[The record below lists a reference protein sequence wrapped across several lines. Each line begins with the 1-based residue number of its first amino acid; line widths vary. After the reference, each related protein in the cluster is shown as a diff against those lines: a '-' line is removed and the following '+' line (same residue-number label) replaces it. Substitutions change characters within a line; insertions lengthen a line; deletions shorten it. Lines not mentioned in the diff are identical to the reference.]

1 MMQEIKYSVIGTSWI
16 TNSFI
21 EGAKQIEGL
30 VLDGVYSRSHEKGEA
45 FKQAVGAKRVF
56 GSIEEVADSDT
67 DFVYVASP
75 NSCHFE
81 QCKFLIE
88 NKKHVICEK
97 PITVTS
103 EEFSKLFFLAEE
115 NNVRYFEAIMYMH
128 TPARYVL
135 KQLVQEIGNISS
147 AHFDY
152 SQLSSKYDILLSGG
166 LPNIFNPEMK
176 TGALNDLGIYCV
188 YPAIDLFG
196 EPESVVALQH
206 FLFTGADGAGSAI
219 LKYKDKIITI
229 TYSKT
234 AEGRA
239 SSQIIGDAGAVTI
252 DAVSQLKG
260 IKCYDKKGNVVDEI
274 ASDDKITL
282 MANEARSMYN
292 FITDFEK
299 NKGLYYECA
308 AMSQKVLKCM
318 EKMRT
323 DNGTE

>member
-1 MMQEIKYSVIGTSWI
+1 MQEIKYSVIGTSWI

-21 EGAKQIEGL
+21 EGAKRVDGL
-30 VLDGVYSRSHEKGEA
+30 VLDGVYSRSEEKGKA
-45 FKQAVGAKRVF
+45 FAQAVGAQRVF
-56 GSIEEVADSDT
+56 ASIEEVADSDT

-75 NSCHFE
+75 NSCHYE
-81 QCKFLIE
+81 QCKFLLE

-128 TPARYVL
+128 TSARYAL
-135 KQLVQEIGNISS
+135 KEAVQSIGNISS

-152 SQLSSKYDILLSGG
+152 SQLSSKYATLLAGG
-166 LPNIFNPEMK
+166 LPNIFNPKMK

-196 EPESVVALQH
+196 EPQQVTALQH

-219 LKYKDKIITI
+219 LKYKDKIVTI

-234 AEGRA
+234 AESRA
-239 SSQIIGDAGAVTI
+239 PSQILGDEGAVTL
-252 DAVSQLKG
+252 DSVSQLKG
-260 IKCYDKKGNVVDEI
+260 IKNFDKKGNIVDEI

-282 MANEARSMYN
+282 MSNEARSMYN

-308 AMSQKVLKCM
+308 AMSQKVLNCM
-318 EKMRT
+318 KKMRT

>member
-1 MMQEIKYSVIGTSWI
+1 MQEIKFSVIGTSWI
-16 TNSFI
+16 TTSFI
-21 EGAKQIEGL
+21 EGAKLVDGL
-30 VLDGVYSRSHEKGEA
+30 VLDGVYSRSEEKGKA
-45 FKQAVGAKRVF
+45 YAQAVGAKRVF
-56 GSIEEVADSDT
+56 ASIEEVADSDT

-75 NSCHFE
+75 NSCHYE
-81 QCKFLIE
+81 QCKFLLE

-97 PITVTS
+97 PITTTS

-128 TPARYVL
+128 TNARYVL
-135 KQLVQEIGNISS
+135 KEAVESIGNISS

-152 SQLSSKYDILLSGG
+152 SQLSSKYDVLLAGG

-196 EPESVVALQH
+196 EPQQILASQH

-219 LKYKDKIITI
+219 LKYKDKIVTI

-234 AEGRA
+234 SESRA
-239 SSQIIGDAGAVTI
+239 ASQILGDEGTVTLES
-252 DAVSQLKG
+252 VSQLRG
-260 IKCYDKKGNVVDEI
+260 IKNYDKKGNVIDEI
-274 ASDDKITL
+274 ASEDKISL
-282 MANEARSMYN
+282 MSNEASHMYK
-292 FITDFEK
+292 FITDFEH

-308 AMSQKVLKCM
+308 AMSQKVLNCM

-323 DNGTE
+323 TNGTE

>member
-1 MMQEIKYSVIGTSWI
+1 MQEIKYSVIGTSWI

-21 EGAKQIEGL
+21 EGAKMVDGL
-30 VLDGVYSRSHEKGEA
+30 QLDGVYSRSEEKGKA
-45 FKQAVGAKRVF
+45 FAQAVGAQRVF
-56 GSIEEVADSDT
+56 TSIEEVADSDT

-75 NSCHFE
+75 NSCHYE
-81 QCKFLIE
+81 QCKFLLE

-97 PITVTS
+97 PITTTS

-128 TPARYVL
+128 TSARYAL
-135 KQLVQEIGNISS
+135 KEAVQSIGNISS

-152 SQLSSKYDILLSGG
+152 SQLSSKYDALLSGD
-166 LPNIFNPEMK
+166 LPNIFNPKMK
-176 TGALNDLGIYCV
+176 AGALNDLGVYCV

-196 EPESVVALQH
+196 EPQQITALQH
-206 FLFTGADGAGSAI
+206 FLFTGADGSGSAI
-219 LKYKDKIITI
+219 LKYKDKIVTI

-234 AEGRA
+234 AESRA
-239 SSQIIGDAGAVTI
+239 SSQILGDEGTVTL
-252 DAVSQLKG
+252 DSVSQLKG
-260 IKCYDKKGNVVDEI
+260 IKNFDKKGNVIDEI
-274 ASDDKITL
+274 ASEDKITL
-282 MANEARSMYN
+282 MSNEARSMYN
-292 FITDFEK
+292 FITDFDR

-308 AMSQKVLKCM
+308 AMSQKVLNCM

>member
-1 MMQEIKYSVIGTSWI
+1 MREIKYSVIGTSWI

-21 EGAKQIEGL
+21 EGAKTVEGL
-30 VLDGVYSRSHEKGEA
+30 VLDGVYSRSEEKGKA
-45 FKQAVGAKRVF
+45 FCQAVGAQRVF
-56 GSIEEVADSDT
+56 NSIEEVADSDT

-75 NSCHFE
+75 NVCHYE
-81 QCKFLIE
+81 QCKFLLE
-88 NKKHVICEK
+88 NKKSVICEK
-97 PITVTS
+97 PIAITS

-128 TPARYVL
+128 TPLRYSL
-135 KQLVQEIGNISS
+135 KQAIQEIGNISS

-152 SQLSSKYDILLSGG
+152 SQLSSKYDALLAGS
-166 LPNIFNPEMK
+166 LPNIFNPKMK

-196 EPESVVALQH
+196 EPQNVVALQN
-206 FLFTGADGAGSAI
+206 FLFTGADGSGSAI
-219 LKYKDKIITI
+219 LNYKDKIVTL

-239 SSQIIGDAGAVTI
+239 PSQILGDNGAVTI
-252 DAVSQLKG
+252 DSVSQLRG
-260 IKCYDKKGNVVDEI
+260 INCYDKKGNVVDTLGVE
-274 ASDDKITL
+274 DKITL

-292 FITDFEK
+292 FLTDFEH

-308 AMSQKVLKCM
+308 AMSQKVLHCM

-323 DNGTE
+323 ENGTE

>member
-1 MMQEIKYSVIGTSWI
+1 MQKIKYSVIGTSWI

-21 EGAKQIEGL
+21 EGANPVEGL
-30 VLDGVYSRSHEKGEA
+30 QLDGVYSRSEEKGKA
-45 FKQAVGAKRVF
+45 FCEKVGAQRVF
-56 GSIEEVADSDT
+56 KSIEEVADSDT

-75 NSCHFE
+75 NSCHYE
-81 QCKFLIE
+81 QCKFLLE
-88 NKKHVICEK
+88 NKKSVICEK
-97 PITVTS
+97 PITTTS

-128 TPARYVL
+128 SVNRYGL
-135 KQLVQEIGNISS
+135 KQMISQIGNISS

-152 SQLSSKYDILLSGG
+152 SQLSSKYEALLAGE
-166 LPNIFNPEMK
+166 LPNIFNPKMK

-188 YPAIDLFG
+188 YPVIDLFR
-196 EPESVVALQH
+196 EPKSVTAQQH

-219 LKYKDKIITI
+219 LKYDDKLVTI

-234 AEGRA
+234 AESR
-239 SSQIIGDAGAVTI
+239 SKSQILGDKGTI
-252 DAVSQLKG
+252 TISSVSQLRG
-260 IKCYDKKGNVVDEI
+260 IKCYDNKGDIIDSLEDETKQ
-274 ASDDKITL
+274 SL

-292 FITDFEK
+292 FLTDFEH

-308 AMSQKVLKCM
+308 AMSQKVLSCM

-323 DNGTE
+323 ENDK

>member
-1 MMQEIKYSVIGTSWI
+1 MQEIKFSVIGTSWI
-16 TNSFI
+16 TTSFI
-21 EGAKQIEGL
+21 EGAKLVDGL
-30 VLDGVYSRSHEKGEA
+30 VLDGVYSRSEEKGKA
-45 FKQAVGAKRVF
+45 YAQAVGAKRVF
-56 GSIEEVADSDT
+56 ASIEEVADSDT

-75 NSCHFE
+75 NSCHYE
-81 QCKFLIE
+81 QCKFLLE

-97 PITVTS
+97 PITTTS

-128 TPARYVL
+128 TNARYAL
-135 KQLVQEIGNISS
+135 KEAIESIGNISS

-152 SQLSSKYDILLSGG
+152 SQLSSKYDVLLAGG

-196 EPESVVALQH
+196 EPQQVLASQY

-219 LKYKDKIITI
+219 LKYKDKIVTI

-234 AEGRA
+234 SESRA
-239 SSQIIGDAGAVTI
+239 ASQILGDEGTVTLES
-252 DAVSQLKG
+252 VSQLRG
-260 IKCYDKKGNVVDEI
+260 IKNYDKKGNVIDEI
-274 ASDDKITL
+274 ASEDKISL
-282 MANEARSMYN
+282 MSNEASHMYK
-292 FITDFEK
+292 FITDFEH

-308 AMSQKVLKCM
+308 AMSQKVLNCM

-323 DNGTE
+323 DNDTK

>member
-1 MMQEIKYSVIGTSWI
+1 LSG
-16 TNSFI
+16 
-21 EGAKQIEGL
+21 
-30 VLDGVYSRSHEKGEA
+30 
-45 FKQAVGAKRVF
+45 
-56 GSIEEVADSDT
+56 
-67 DFVYVASP
+67 
-75 NSCHFE
+75 
-81 QCKFLIE
+81 
-88 NKKHVICEK
+88 KHIICEK
-97 PITVTS
+97 PITITA
-103 EEFSKLFFLAEE
+103 EEFNELCRIAEE
-115 NNVRYFEAIMYMH
+115 KNLVYFEAIMYMH
-128 TPARYVL
+128 TPLRQIL
-135 KQLVQEIGNISS
+135 KDAVSKIGTIRS
-147 AHFDY
+147 ATIDF
-152 SQLSSKYDILLSGG
+152 SQLSSKYQALKNGE

-260 IKCYDKKGNVVDEI
+260 IKCYDKKGNIIDEI

>member
-1 MMQEIKYSVIGTSWI
+1 MQEIKYSVIGTSWI

-21 EGAKQIEGL
+21 EGAKRVEGL
-30 VLDGVYSRSHEKGEA
+30 VLDGVYSRSEEKGKA
-45 FKQAVGAKRVF
+45 FAQAVGAQRVF
-56 GSIEEVADSDT
+56 TSIEEVADSDT

-75 NSCHFE
+75 NSCHYE
-81 QCKFLIE
+81 QCKFLLE

-128 TPARYVL
+128 TSARYAL
-135 KQLVQEIGNISS
+135 KEAVQSIGNITS

-152 SQLSSKYDILLSGG
+152 SQLSSKYNMLLAGG
-166 LPNIFNPEMK
+166 LPNIFNPKMK

-188 YPAIDLFG
+188 CPAIDLFG
-196 EPESVVALQH
+196 EPQQVTALQH

-219 LKYKDKIITI
+219 LKYKDKIVTI

-234 AEGRA
+234 AESRA
-239 SSQIIGDAGAVTI
+239 ASQILGDEGTVTV

-260 IKCYDKKGNVVDEI
+260 IKNYDKKGNIIDEI

-282 MANEARSMYN
+282 MANEARSMYK
-292 FITDFEK
+292 FITDFEH

-308 AMSQKVLKCM
+308 AMSQKVLNCI

-323 DNGTE
+323 DNGAE

>member
-1 MMQEIKYSVIGTSWI
+1 MQEIKYSVIGTSWI

-21 EGAKQIEGL
+21 EAAKRVEGL
-30 VLDGVYSRSHEKGEA
+30 VLDGVYSRSEEKGKA
-45 FKQAVGAKRVF
+45 FAQAVGAQRVF
-56 GSIEEVADSDT
+56 TSIEEVADSDT

-75 NSCHFE
+75 NSCHYE
-81 QCKFLIE
+81 QCKFLLE

-128 TPARYVL
+128 TSARYAL
-135 KQLVQEIGNISS
+135 KEAVQSIGNITS

-152 SQLSSKYDILLSGG
+152 SQLSSKYNMLLAGG
-166 LPNIFNPEMK
+166 LPNIFNPKMK

-196 EPESVVALQH
+196 EPQQVTALQH

-219 LKYKDKIITI
+219 LKYKDKIVTI

-234 AEGRA
+234 AESRA
-239 SSQIIGDAGAVTI
+239 ASQILGDEGTVTV

-260 IKCYDKKGNVVDEI
+260 IKNYDKKGNIIDEI

-282 MANEARSMYN
+282 MANEARSMYK
-292 FITDFEK
+292 FITDFEH

-308 AMSQKVLKCM
+308 AMSQKVLNCI

-323 DNGTE
+323 DNGAE

>member
-1 MMQEIKYSVIGTSWI
+1 MQEIKYSVIGTSWI

-21 EGAKQIEGL
+21 EGAKRVDGL
-30 VLDGVYSRSHEKGEA
+30 VLDGVYSRSEEKGKA
-45 FKQAVGAKRVF
+45 FAQAVGAQRVF
-56 GSIEEVADSDT
+56 TSIEEVADSDT

-75 NSCHFE
+75 NSCHYE
-81 QCKFLIE
+81 QCKFLLE

-128 TPARYVL
+128 TSARYAL
-135 KQLVQEIGNISS
+135 KEAVQSIGNITS

-152 SQLSSKYDILLSGG
+152 SQLSSKYNMLLAGG
-166 LPNIFNPEMK
+166 LPNIFNPKMK

-196 EPESVVALQH
+196 EPQQVTALQH

-219 LKYKDKIITI
+219 LKYKDKIVTI

-234 AEGRA
+234 AESRA
-239 SSQIIGDAGAVTI
+239 ASQILGDEGTVTV
-252 DAVSQLKG
+252 DAISQLKG
-260 IKCYDKKGNVVDEI
+260 IKNFDKKGNIIDEI

-292 FITDFEK
+292 FITDFEH

-308 AMSQKVLKCM
+308 AMSQKVLNCM
-318 EKMRT
+318 AKMRT
-323 DNGTE
+323 DNGAE

>member
-1 MMQEIKYSVIGTSWI
+1 MQEIKYSVIGTSWI

-21 EGAKQIEGL
+21 EGAKLVDGL
-30 VLDGVYSRSHEKGEA
+30 QLDGVYSRSEEKGNA
-45 FKQAVGAKRVF
+45 FAQAVGAKRVF
-56 GSIEEVADSDT
+56 SSIEEVADSDT

-75 NSCHFE
+75 NSCHYE
-81 QCKFLIE
+81 QCKFLLE

-128 TPARYVL
+128 TSARYAL
-135 KQLVQEIGNISS
+135 KEAIQSIGNITS

-152 SQLSSKYDILLSGG
+152 SQLSSKYDMLLSGG

-176 TGALNDLGIYCV
+176 AGALNDLGVYCV
-188 YPAIDLFG
+188 YPIIDLFG
-196 EPESVVALQH
+196 EPQEVTALQH

-219 LKYKDKIITI
+219 LKYKDKIVTV
-229 TYSKT
+229 TYSKI
-234 AEGRA
+234 AESRA
-239 SSQIIGDAGAVTI
+239 PSQILGDEGAVTI

-260 IKCYDKKGNVVDEI
+260 IKNFDKKGSIIDEI
-274 ASDDKITL
+274 ASEDKITL
-282 MANEARSMYN
+282 MSNEARSMYN

-308 AMSQKVLKCM
+308 AMSQKVLNCM
-318 EKMRT
+318 KKMRT

>member
-1 MMQEIKYSVIGTSWI
+1 MQEIKYSVIGTSWI

-21 EGAKQIEGL
+21 EGAKRVEGL
-30 VLDGVYSRSHEKGEA
+30 VLDGVYSRSEEKGKA
-45 FKQAVGAKRVF
+45 FAQAVGAQRVF
-56 GSIEEVADSDT
+56 TSIEEVADSDT

-75 NSCHFE
+75 NSCHYE
-81 QCKFLIE
+81 QCKFLLE

-128 TPARYVL
+128 TSARYAL
-135 KQLVQEIGNISS
+135 KEAVQSIGNITS

-152 SQLSSKYDILLSGG
+152 SQLSSKYNMLLAGG
-166 LPNIFNPEMK
+166 LPNIFNPKMK

-188 YPAIDLFG
+188 CPAIDLFG
-196 EPESVVALQH
+196 EPQQVTALQH

-219 LKYKDKIITI
+219 LKYKDKIVTI

-234 AEGRA
+234 AESRA
-239 SSQIIGDAGAVTI
+239 ASQILGDEGTVTV

-260 IKCYDKKGNVVDEI
+260 IKNYDKKGNIIDEI

-282 MANEARSMYN
+282 MANEARSMYK
-292 FITDFEK
+292 FITDFEH

-308 AMSQKVLKCM
+308 AMSQKVLNCI

>member
-1 MMQEIKYSVIGTSWI
+1 MQEIKYSVIGTSWI

-21 EGAKQIEGL
+21 EGAKRVDGL
-30 VLDGVYSRSHEKGEA
+30 VLDGVYSRSEEKGKA
-45 FKQAVGAKRVF
+45 FAQAVGAQRVF
-56 GSIEEVADSDT
+56 TSIEEVADSDT

-75 NSCHFE
+75 NSCHHE
-81 QCKFLIE
+81 QCKFLLE

-128 TPARYVL
+128 TSARYAL
-135 KQLVQEIGNISS
+135 KEAVQSIGNITS

-152 SQLSSKYDILLSGG
+152 SQLSSKYNMLLAGG
-166 LPNIFNPEMK
+166 LPNIFNPKMK

-196 EPESVVALQH
+196 EPQQVTALQH

-219 LKYKDKIITI
+219 LKYKDKIVTI

-234 AEGRA
+234 AESRA
-239 SSQIIGDAGAVTI
+239 ASQILGDEGTVTV
-252 DAVSQLKG
+252 DAISQLKG
-260 IKCYDKKGNVVDEI
+260 IKNFDKKGNIIDEI

-282 MANEARSMYN
+282 MANEARSMYK
-292 FITDFEK
+292 FITDFEH

-308 AMSQKVLKCM
+308 AMSQKVLNCM

-323 DNGTE
+323 DNGAE